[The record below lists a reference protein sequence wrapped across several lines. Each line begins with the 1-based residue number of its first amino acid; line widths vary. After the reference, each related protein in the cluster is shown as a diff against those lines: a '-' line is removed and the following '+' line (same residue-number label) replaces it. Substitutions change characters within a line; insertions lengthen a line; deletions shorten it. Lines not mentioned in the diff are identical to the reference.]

1 MSITSTFFQARE
13 DKNISKKNEIPQFN
27 ELKDIYYP
35 LIKKNQLKTYM
46 IMTTNI
52 SILNLE
58 LWSTRLTETVEKI
71 YNIITNNIDKIKTI
85 NYITVLD
92 DEFLILD
99 DLNIDI
105 KIEKDKKVQV
115 DKNVIK
121 GPYVGYMLTQKKLCF
136 FRNDNKYINKSD
148 IYIIGTLFDK
158 EEQENILDIYFNIL
172 KNEDINKEKEIN
184 VVKLE
189 IINIPFKDAMK
200 DILFQEIKNK

>member
-1 MSITSTFFQARE
+1 MVKENLWEKYFKFTDLNSITQTDKLSKNNKMSITSTFFQARE

-27 ELKDIYYP
+27 ELKDIYFP

-71 YNIITNNIDKIKTI
+71 YNIMINNIDKIKTI
-85 NYITVLD
+85 NYTTVLE

-99 DLNIDI
+99 DLTIDI

-115 DKNVIK
+115 DKNIIK
-121 GPYVGYMLTQKKLCF
+121 GPY
-136 FRNDNKYINKSD
+136 S
-148 IYIIGTLFDK
+148 
-158 EEQENILDIYFNIL
+158 
-172 KNEDINKEKEIN
+172 
-184 VVKLE
+184 
-189 IINIPFKDAMK
+189 
-200 DILFQEIKNK
+200 